1 MVVEVV
7 AALIVVDVSGALD
20 VAVVVPT
27 SDLHCLLLNLLIPL
41 PARVLLIAFEIVA
54 ASSLKKI
61 GDPRHCRDFQCSSR
75 HSAVHNF
82 EDLLASSLPPNPI
95 ETIV

>member
-27 SDLHCLLLNLLIPL
+27 SDLHCLLLNMLILL

-61 GDPRHCRDFQCSSR
+61 GDPKHYRDFQCSSR
-75 HSAVHNF
+75 HSAAH
-82 EDLLASSLPPNPI
+82 
-95 ETIV
+95 